1 MGPGSAGGTHPG
13 DIGRGGRLTMSVMK
27 AALDSPDLLA
37 EEVDRLRTAL
47 RLRNP
52 VILAGLTGAH
62 YEEMEPGKGL
72 FRLPF
77 WERETM
83 IPFPELTAQD
93 ENGQP
98 LGTLDQALLAYYFST
113 SDGTPQTGRWMGF
126 SELPNGRFYTA
137 AFQGYTGQKL
147 MQTFGDD
154 VDRFARVAVKLNGRA
169 ASLGSQAFSFAILPR
184 VSLLVVCWLGD
195 EDFLTSYRVLFD
207 TAVSHHL
214 PTDGCAILGSVL
226 TRRLIREV
234 SMRND
239 NNEISN

>member
-1 MGPGSAGGTHPG
+1 
-13 DIGRGGRLTMSVMK
+13 MSVMK
-27 AALDSPDLLA
+27 AVWDSPDLLA
-37 EEVDRLRTAL
+37 EEVDRLREAL

-52 VILAGLTGAH
+52 IILAGLTGTQ
-62 YEEMEPGKGL
+62 YEEAEPGQGL

-77 WERETM
+77 WGREIV
-83 IPFPELTAQD
+83 IPFPELIAQD
-93 ENGQP
+93 EGGEP

-113 SDGTPQTGRWMGF
+113 SDGTPETGRWLGF

-137 AFQGYTGQKL
+137 AFQGYTGHKL

-154 VDRFARVAVKLNGRA
+154 VDRFANASVKLNGRA
-169 ASLGSQAFSFAILPR
+169 ESLGSRAFSFAVLPH

-214 PTDGCAILGSVL
+214 PTDGCAILGSTL
-226 TRRLIREV
+226 TRRLIAKR
-234 SMRND
+234 
-239 NNEISN
+239 